1 MKIVYMGTPEIA
13 KVCLEKLYT
22 EGFDIAACR
31 SISRKRSGT
40 MQW

>member
-22 EGFDIAACR
+22 EGLTLRR
-31 SISRKRSGT
+31 SIQSPIPPRTGA
-40 MQW
+40 